1 MSISLHFPAFRIK
14 FRLVIGIS
22 LAGLAQFI
30 STPRLSADESPLASL
45 GGPEKSTYSEAF
57 LNNFSGTSAV
67 DAKGVRHR
75 GVDYPGIHPAWQHD
89 MIKAVAPNYPD
100 RDRILRHK
108 GEGLFRLTL
117 DLKTGSVTKVTVI
130 KTTGFPALDASA
142 VTSLRIHLT
151 IHSRRFADSC
161 SPTFC
166 TLSTPSRIWR
176 SRWGNGSSI
185 PASRN
190 FCSMAKLRSLR

>member
-1 MSISLHFPAFRIK
+1 
-14 FRLVIGIS
+14 
-22 LAGLAQFI
+22 
-30 STPRLSADESPLASL
+30 
-45 GGPEKSTYSEAF
+45 

-130 KTTGFPALDASA
+130 KTTGFPALDTSA
-142 VTSLRIHLT
+142 VTSLRQWRWKAGKWRAID
-151 IHSRRFADSC
+151 IPVRF
-161 SPTFC
+161 T
-166 TLSTPSRIWR
+166 TMLSSYHRAKAGVVYLP
-176 SRWGNGSSI
+176 
-185 PASRN
+185 PAGRQ
-190 FCSMAKLRSLR
+190 